1 MPFLHDRDKRL
12 AFPFS
17 RARTEDAGMTS
28 NADLHLRGGVRAQVS
43 WPTTAGELPAP
54 PATRAPS
61 VADTA
66 APGERPP
73 LLVLVSGDGRLG
85 PELAARIPA
94 VVLTAAADGAREALE
109 WGADHAAELGADP
122 GRIVLAGEHR
132 GATALAA
139 LAREARDRGWP
150 AIAHVVLFDP
160 RATAVG
166 ALAGLFRVALRATRA
181 GTREAAG
188 PGGRARAGGPARP
201 RGGRR

>member
-1 MPFLHDRDKRL
+1 MPLLHDGDKRL

-43 WPTTAGELPAP
+43 WPPAP
-54 PATRAPS
+54 
-61 VADTA
+61 AD
-66 APGERPP
+66 RPP

-85 PELAARIPA
+85 PELATRIPA
-94 VVLTAAADGAREALE
+94 VVLTAPAEGAREALE

-160 RATAVG
+160 RATAVD
-166 ALAGLFRVALRATRA
+166 ALAGLFRVALRQSGATRA

-188 PGGRARAGGPARP
+188 PGGRARGGGPARP